1 MNTLMRRANH
11 SVIYEWIEESI
22 KKRFLSLNFNLDY
35 MLLIKECF
43 FTAKVCCAWSF
54 KPTATGKQNVERVA
68 MSESVKDGAKTS
80 SAKLPLSPL
89 PWYRSLHWS
98 GKYMAKID
106 LHVCAW
112 QLSNRPARAEYQFY
126 GWSRY
131 GSFASLPPAYRLASG
146 VMSAHFER
154 SSSRKLKR
162 GRGAGVD
169 AEYPTSLLGMP
180 LIFPSN
186 VFFYLNFSP
195 VSRKSPTGPRQFI
208 NYSSK

>member
-35 MLLIKECF
+35 MLLIKERF

-89 PWYRSLHWS
+89 SWYRSLHWS

-106 LHVCAW
+106 YHVCAW
-112 QLSNRPARAEYQFY
+112 QLSNRPARVEYQFY

-154 SSSRKLKR
+154 SSSRKLKW
-162 GRGAGVD
+162 GRGWMLSIRH
-169 AEYPTSLLGMP
+169 P
-180 LIFPSN
+180 
-186 VFFYLNFSP
+186 
-195 VSRKSPTGPRQFI
+195 
-208 NYSSK
+208 YSECH